1 MKIKRKLTLC
11 FSILAVLCVLL
22 VAIPVTL
29 FQIRTTNKNVSNTA
43 NLQVDNVYKDI
54 EFFLQKPFDMVETV
68 ENYLINEEGDS
79 KAHIEDFFIKTKTDD
94 PMYTMLYFINNI
106 PMPEGGTIYADN
118 HWLPPEGWDQYTR
131 SWFTVCT
138 DNTDLHITEPY
149 IDNNTGDLVITIAKG
164 MFIENEF
171 KGVIAL
177 DVICTKLSEKIS
189 NIKLSDSGKSFLILE
204 NGIYATNLDNEK
216 ILADN
221 FYKEFGFEEI
231 KNLITEDKAYINLEK
246 NNYLA
251 ARKMPTVTGWTFVT
265 IGEKSELFHELANV
279 LKFLVILFV
288 ICLIF
293 AVGIGIV
300 FSSGIAKPLILI
312 RNSINDIASGNA
324 DLSKRLI
331 VKTKDETFEVAEGFN
346 KFIEKLQYIV
356 LDINNSKDVLLD
368 AGQNLGDSTEDTSR
382 SITQI
387 ISNIDN
393 VHSQISNQ
401 STIVMDTVDAVK
413 EISSSIGS
421 LEELI
426 ENQSYGVTQASA
438 AVEEMIG
445 NISSITGSM
454 EKMANSFNILE
465 SNVKEG
471 IIKQGK
477 VNERISQIE
486 EDSHMLLD
494 ANSVITAIANRTNLL
509 AMNAAIEAVHAG
521 EAGKGFSVVAD
532 EIRKL
537 SVTSSTQ
544 SKKINDQL
552 SNVMNSIAEVFSTST
567 ASKKSFMDL
576 STQINE
582 TGQVVQQVRDAIKE
596 QTAGS
601 QQILSALKLMNDSTS
616 EVKRASGRMSL
627 NNKTVLGHINSLQ
640 DSTSVMKDSM
650 NKMAKGANIIN
661 RAGISLKDICS
672 QVDNSIKN
680 INNEIDKFKV

>member
-29 FQIRTTNKNVSNTA
+29 FQIKTTNNNVSNTA

-54 EFFLQKPFDMVETV
+54 EFFLQKPFDMIETI

-138 DNTDLHITEPY
+138 DNADLHITEPY
-149 IDNNTGDLVITIAKG
+149 IDNNTGDLVITVAKG
-164 MFIENEF
+164 MFVKNEF

-204 NGIYATNLDNEK
+204 SGIYATNLVNEK

-221 FYKEFGFEEI
+221 FYDDFGFEEI
-231 KNLITEDKAYINLEK
+231 KNLITEEKAYIDLEGD
-246 NNYLA
+246 NYLA
-251 ARKMPTVTGWTFVT
+251 ARKMPAVTGWTFVT
-265 IGEKSELFHELANV
+265 IGEKAELFNELTSIM
-279 LKFLVILFV
+279 KFLIILFV
-288 ICLIF
+288 ICLIL
-293 AVGIGIV
+293 AIGIGLS
-300 FSSGIAKPLILI
+300 FSGGIARPLILI

-324 DLSKRLI
+324 DLSRRLS

-356 LDINNSKDVLLD
+356 MDINNSKDVLIG

-393 VHSQISNQ
+393 VHSQINKQ
-401 STIVMDTVDAVK
+401 SGIVMDTVDAVK

-421 LEELI
+421 LEDLI
-426 ENQSYGVTQASA
+426 ANQSNGVTQASA

-445 NISSITGSM
+445 NINSITDSM
-454 EKMANSFNILE
+454 EKMASSFNILE
-465 SNVKEG
+465 ANVKEG
-471 IIKQGK
+471 FIKQGK
-477 VNERISQIE
+477 VNERIAQIE
-486 EDSHMLLD
+486 QDSQMLQD
-494 ANSVITAIANRTNLL
+494 ANSVITAIASRTNLL

-521 EAGKGFSVVAD
+521 ESGKGFSVVAD

-544 SKKINDQL
+544 SKKISEQL
-552 SNVMNSIAEVFSTST
+552 SNVLNSMAEVLSASNS
-567 ASKKSFMDL
+567 SKKSFMDL
-576 STQINE
+576 SAQINE
-582 TGQVVQQVRDAIKE
+582 TGQIVQQVRDAIKE
-596 QTAGS
+596 QTEGS
-601 QQILSALKLMNDSTS
+601 QQILGALKIMNDSTS
-616 EVKRASGRMSL
+616 EVKRASSRMSF
-627 NNKTVLGHINSLQ
+627 NNKTVLGHISSLQ
-640 DSTSVMKDSM
+640 NSTSVMKESM
-650 NKMAKGANIIN
+650 NTMTKGANVIN
-661 RAGISLKDICS
+661 RTGVSLKDICS
-672 QVDNSIKN
+672 QVDTSIKN